1 MVRRG
6 DDLMARWWW
15 GWMSWVVDE
24 DEFAEVELVSEP
36 FPFGLVQDALVVVVS
51 ASKMFSV
58 SDCTLGCV
66 PVHRMR
72 AAGTL
77 MVCGLMFLAKANQD
91 RSASQM
97 ARVASVDAVRV
108 KYLFNLTTYV
118 EYDGVCFIYSTR
130 SGEEL

>member
-6 DDLMARWWW
+6 DDLMARWWL

-51 ASKMFSV
+51 GSKMFSV
-58 SDCTLGCV
+58 SDCTLECV
-66 PVHRMR
+66 SVHRMCV
-72 AAGTL
+72 AGTF
-77 MVCGLMFLAKANQD
+77 MVCALMFLAKANQD
-91 RSASQM
+91 RSASQK
-97 ARVASVDAVRV
+97 ARVASMDAVRV

-118 EYDGVCFIYSTR
+118 GYDGVRFIYSTCPR
-130 SGEEL
+130 EEL

>member
-1 MVRRG
+1 
-6 DDLMARWWW
+6 
-15 GWMSWVVDE
+15 MSRVVDE

-66 PVHRMR
+66 SVHRMR

-77 MVCGLMFLAKANQD
+77 MVCALMFLAKANKD
-91 RSASQM
+91 RSASR
-97 ARVASVDAVRV
+97 AACVASVDAVRV
-108 KYLFNLTTYV
+108 KYLFDLTTYV
-118 EYDGVCFIYSTR
+118 GYDGVRFIYSAR
-130 SGEEL
+130 PGEELRTERRNIRGSSM